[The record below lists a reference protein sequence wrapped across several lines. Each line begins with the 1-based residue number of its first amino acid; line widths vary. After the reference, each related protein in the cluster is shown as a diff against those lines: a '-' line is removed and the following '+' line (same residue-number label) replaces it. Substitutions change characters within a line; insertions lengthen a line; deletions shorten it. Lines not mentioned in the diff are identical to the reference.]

1 MEFFTAIPDAK
12 ALIHRSGT
20 YEEVDLFHMNQE
32 IYAKKGKAYIKLH
45 SNRGTTAK
53 STYWKAL
60 HIPEGVIGTRQEKFL
75 WLPKQSK
82 KTLTSVNNDLAF

>member
-12 ALIHRSGT
+12 AVIHRGGI
-20 YEEVDLFHMNQE
+20 YKEVDLFHMNQE
-32 IYAKKGKAYIKLH
+32 IYAKKGSAYIKLH
-45 SNRGTTAK
+45 HNRATSRRA
-53 STYWKAL
+53 TYWKTL

-82 KTLTSVNNDLAF
+82 KALVSINNDPAF